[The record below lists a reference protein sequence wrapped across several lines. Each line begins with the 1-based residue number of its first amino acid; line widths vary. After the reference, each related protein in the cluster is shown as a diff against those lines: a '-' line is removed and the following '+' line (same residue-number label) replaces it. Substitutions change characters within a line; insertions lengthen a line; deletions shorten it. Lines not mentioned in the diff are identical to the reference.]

1 MGDEK
6 EFESEAKDVMK
17 MQLQLGSEEEVLETE
32 HSHPLLM
39 RDSWPFSTF

>member
-1 MGDEK
+1 MGEEK

-17 MQLQLGSEEEVLETE
+17 MQLGSEEEVLETE